1 MRVVTFNQYGSPS
14 VLELAEHSKPTPG
27 PEDVLIRVSAVEVT
41 KSDCE
46 LRAMRFPVRWFAWP
60 LRLFFGWSKPKKR
73 VLGAYVSGVVDAVG
87 ERVTQWRAGDEVFGS
102 TGMRFG
108 GYAEFAL
115 ASATAT
121 LAKKPHNLGFP
132 EAAAIPLGGLN
143 ALHFMNNA
151 GDLSGKRLLIIG
163 AGGSIGSF
171 ALQIAKRRG
180 AHVTA
185 VDAAHKLAWLSR
197 LGADRV
203 VDYTR
208 EDALGESAAYDVI
221 FATIAG
227 DHYDRCLRALTA
239 GGRYLTANP
248 RFVDMLRTVWTNL
261 TSNKRVSFAFASESS
276 AELDTLRKMA
286 EAGELTVPLDSVVS
300 LSDVV
305 QAHTRVETEQ
315 RTGAVV
321 IEVMGRD

>member
-1 MRVVTFNQYGSPS
+1 MRVVNFNQYGAPS
-14 VLELAEHSKPTPG
+14 VLELGELEKPTPG
-27 PEDVLIRVSAVEVT
+27 PEDVLIRVGAVEVT

-60 LRLFFGWSKPKKR
+60 LRLLFGWSKPKKR
-73 VLGAYVSGVVDAVG
+73 VLGAYLSGIVEAVG
-87 ERVTQWRAGDEVFGS
+87 ERVTQWRIGDEVFGS

-121 LAKKPHNLGFP
+121 LAKKPRNLNFA

-143 ALHFMNNA
+143 ALHFMNDA

-185 VDAAHKLAWLSR
+185 VDAAHKLAWLSG

-208 EDALGESAAYDVI
+208 EDALAAGDAYDVI
-221 FATIAG
+221 FATVAG
-227 DHYDRCLRALTA
+227 GHFDRCLRAVKV
-239 GGRYLTANP
+239 GGCYLTANP
-248 RFVDMLRTVWTNL
+248 RLADMLRTVWTNL
-261 TSNKRVSFAFASESS
+261 TSNKRASFAFARETRG
-276 AELDTLRKMA
+276 ELDTLREMA
-286 EAGELTVPLDSVVS
+286 EAGELSVSLDSVVS
-300 LSDVV
+300 LADAAR
-305 QAHTRVETEQ
+305 AHARVETEQ